1 MIEAITYS
9 LRSEQ
14 AGNDEEY
21 YQTIRAFTD
30 AWLEETQ
37 KTVGALVADFQVWRA
52 GQSLAVRSIGE
63 HAFELLVLG
72 VYLRE
77 HGAQAEN
84 FPEAAAVL
92 LETLLDAQEE
102 LHWAEDVVKT
112 LRGLVNGISDPGESA
127 GKDLV
132 NLERLL
138 LWLRAQGEHT
148 KAARLAEWQAYFNVQ
163 QPAASAQALVLCR
176 SLAEDFNR
184 NSMAAF
190 GKYTQGVEKF
200 LKEVTPRARWRYD
213 VCLVTS
219 SRLDYHLGM
228 LGTEILD
235 RAYRQRFL
243 ASQHIMVIVPPC
255 LRAQPEGRCQAEQ
268 TPLGAKCTGCT
279 PTCRVHQIT
288 KLGQQKGLVVY
299 SIPDDQLSKLCI
311 SSGQAGSNIGLIG
324 VSCALTNW
332 GAGWEAERLGLPAQ
346 GILLDYAGCRKH
358 WAARDIPTDVDI
370 RKIETVAS

>member
-1 MIEAITYS
+1 MTEAITYS

-14 AGNDEEY
+14 GGNDEDY
-21 YQTIRAFTD
+21 YQAIRAFTD
-30 AWLEETQ
+30 AWLEGAQ
-37 KTVGALVADFQVWRA
+37 QSAGALVADFQVWRA
-52 GQSLAVRSIGE
+52 GQGLAVRSFGE

-72 VYLRE
+72 VYLRQ
-77 HGAQAEN
+77 HGAQAED
-84 FPEAAAVL
+84 FPQVAAFL
-92 LETLLDAQEE
+92 LETLLDTQNE
-102 LHWAEDVVKT
+102 LPWAVDGIKT
-112 LRGLVNGISDPGESA
+112 LRGLVNGLSDPGESS
-127 GKDLV
+127 GKGLV
-132 NLERLL
+132 SLERLL

-148 KAARLAEWQAYFNVQ
+148 KAARLAEWQAFFSLQ
-163 QPAASAQALVLCR
+163 EPAVAAQALELCR
-176 SLAEDFNR
+176 SLAGEFDTT
-184 NSMAAF
+184 SLAAF

-200 LKEVTPRARWRYD
+200 LKEVAPRARWRYD

-243 ASQHIMVIVPPC
+243 ASQHKMVIVPPC
-255 LRAQPEGRCQAEQ
+255 LRAQPDTRCQAEQ
-268 TPLGAKCTGCT
+268 TPLGAKYTGCT

-288 KLGQQKGLVVY
+288 KLGQQKGLAVY

-311 SSGQAGSNIGLIG
+311 SSGQAGSNIGVIG

-358 WAARDIPTDVDI
+358 WAARDIPTDVDLK
-370 RKIETVAS
+370 KIEMVAS